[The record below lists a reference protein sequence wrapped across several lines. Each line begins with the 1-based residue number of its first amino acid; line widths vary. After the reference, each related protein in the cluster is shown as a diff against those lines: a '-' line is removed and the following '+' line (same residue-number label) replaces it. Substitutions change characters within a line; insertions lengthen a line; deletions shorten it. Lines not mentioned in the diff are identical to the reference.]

1 MIREET
7 KSTYVGSMTT
17 APVTYQVVTGWNDDD
32 IIALYQSAGWWRE
45 YYDPSGIA
53 PLIKGSFIFAV
64 GIDTGTGRAVAMG
77 RIISDR
83 VSIGYIHDLCV
94 LTEMRGMHVGAG
106 ILDFLIKAA
115 KAAGLSSLYL
125 VAEPDTQSFYEKS
138 GFISDNGLIFLTQ
151 NPDGQYET

>member
-1 MIREET
+1 
-7 KSTYVGSMTT
+7 MTT
-17 APVTYQVVTGWNDDD
+17 APVRYQVVKGWNDDE
-32 IIALYQSAGWWRE
+32 IIALYRSAGWWRD

-64 GIDTGTGRAVAMG
+64 GIDTRTGRAVAMG
-77 RIISDR
+77 RIISDG
-83 VSIGYIHDLCV
+83 VSTGYIHDLCV

-106 ILDFLIKAA
+106 ILDFLIREAQ
-115 KAAGLSSLYL
+115 AAGLSSVYL

-138 GFISDNGLIFLTQ
+138 GFISDKGLIFLTY